1 MPQPVKKYDK
11 PVKYYGKRERLSYG
25 KIPEIM
31 DLPDLI
37 EVQKSSYEEF
47 LQRQILPNNPL
58 IGRVIATPVEHPTT
72 GDVLLETNTELTKE
86 QIDELLKA
94 DISDVEV
101 SHEHKTERV
110 SLRED
115 KGLQAV
121 LNEIFPIPDFSETNE
136 LRFVS
141 YSLGVPKYDINECQ
155 SRGFSYAL
163 PVKVRVRL
171 VLREKDEDTGENLP
185 TEEIIENEVYMG
197 EIPLMTEN
205 GTFIING
212 SERVIV
218 SQLQRSPGATFGEEA
233 HTSGQTLNT
242 ARIIPYRGAWIEFE
256 YDIKDLIY
264 VRLDRRKKMLVT
276 VLLRALGWETDETI
290 LKLYAK
296 TEQVKLDKSL
306 IDRVTAAPI
315 RHPCH

>member
-1 MPQPVKKYDK
+1 MPQPVKYDK

-37 EVQKSSYEEF
+37 EVQKASYEEF
-47 LQRQILPNNPL
+47 LQRNLPP
-58 IGRVIATPVEHPTT
+58 E
-72 GDVLLETNTELTKE
+72 
-86 QIDELLKA
+86 
-94 DISDVEV
+94 
-101 SHEHKTERV
+101 ERK
-110 SLRED
+110 D

-121 LNEIFPIPDFSETNE
+121 FNEIFPIPDFSETSE
-136 LRFVS
+136 LQFVS
-141 YSLGVPKYDINECQ
+141 YSLGAPKYDINECQ
-155 SRGFSYAL
+155 ARGFSYAL

-171 VLREKDEDTGENLP
+171 VLREKDEDTGENQL
-185 TEEIIENEVYMG
+185 IDIKENEVYMG

-218 SQLQRSPGATFGEEA
+218 SQLQRSPGATFGEET

-264 VRLDRRKKMLVT
+264 TRLDRRKKMFVT

-296 TEQVKLDKSL
+296 TEEVKLDNSL
-306 IDRVTAAPI
+306 IDRVTAAPDQTS
-315 RHPCH
+315 CHRRTFA

>member
-1 MPQPVKKYDK
+1 MSQPVKHDYDK
-11 PVKYYGKRERLSYG
+11 PVKSYGKRERLSYG

-47 LQRQILPNNPL
+47 LQRKILPNNPL
-58 IGRVIATPVEHPTT
+58 IGRVIATPVEHPVTR
-72 GDVLLETNTELTKE
+72 DILLETNTKLTQE
-86 QIDELLKA
+86 QIDELLEA
-94 DISDVEV
+94 NVSDVEV
-101 SHEHKTERV
+101 IHEHKTERV

-121 LNEIFPIPDFSETNE
+121 FNEIFPIPDFSETNE

-155 SRGFSYAL
+155 ARGFSYAL
-163 PVKVRVRL
+163 PVKVCVRL

-218 SQLQRSPGATFGEEA
+218 S
-233 HTSGQTLNT
+233 
-242 ARIIPYRGAWIEFE
+242 
-256 YDIKDLIY
+256 
-264 VRLDRRKKMLVT
+264 
-276 VLLRALGWETDETI
+276 
-290 LKLYAK
+290 
-296 TEQVKLDKSL
+296 
-306 IDRVTAAPI
+306 
-315 RHPCH
+315 